1 MPEIQFGTGNLG
13 EGRFATVEAGVAIL
27 DTLDACGIKAL
38 DTAAAYP
45 QPAVGAS
52 ERMLGAVKASDRD
65 FIINTKILMTGKG
78 SLKKEAINESVQRSL
93 STLRV
98 PNVNVLYCHAPDTIT
113 PVEETAAALHDHWS
127 KGHFKQIGLSNY
139 SVAQVEEFLSACEKN
154 GWEKPT
160 VYQGHYNAVSRRME
174 KDLLPLLRRHGIA
187 YVAYSPFAGGFLTG
201 NLSLGNDLT
210 GTRFGEGHYMSPFYK
225 PMYDKPAMHAA
236 IRELH
241 AFLEPRGVTMA
252 EASLRWVFH
261 HSALGPDDALI
272 LGASKLAHIESNT
285 SQIRKGPLTEEIV
298 DMFDKTW
305 DKGKGEEQSLALQTL
320 GHRTGGKMAPNL
332 KRSTA
337 SRPRDDDQGGV
348 HVPIKAPQDLE
359 AEPGVAGGVKGI
371 RNVAVNLIQ
380 LE

>member
-27 DTLDACGIKAL
+27 DTLDACGIKVL

-45 QPAVGAS
+45 LPAVGAS

-65 FIINTKILMTGKG
+65 FIINTKILMAGKG

-139 SVAQVEEFLSACEKN
+139 SAAQVEEFLSTCEKN

-210 GTRFGEGHYMSPFYK
+210 GTRFGEAHYMSPFYK

-272 LGASKLAHIESNT
+272 LGVTKLAHIESNM

-305 DKGKGEEQSLALQTL
+305 DKVADGKGEEQSLALQTL
-320 GHRTGGKMAPNL
+320 GHRTGGKMASDL

-337 SRPRDDDQGGV
+337 SRPRDELAEDQGV
-348 HVPIKAPQDLE
+348 CMCPSRLLKISKLNRVS
-359 AEPGVAGGVKGI
+359 
-371 RNVAVNLIQ
+371 RAV
-380 LE
+380 